1 MGLFGGKT
9 DTQPAPASKPA
20 GGRPQTSISSRETME
35 APTVIGEQSVVKG
48 ELESRTDM
56 LVEGRVEGQIKGAKR
71 VIIGEKGN
79 IEARVQADVIIV
91 RGTVNGDLHGDEKV
105 EITAT
110 GKVFGNI
117 TSKAIVV
124 AEGATF
130 RGSSKMA
137 HGSTGSTSSAKPDV
151 SSSGS
156 KQTADGGSGSTA
168 SPSATSGSAGAS
180 TSAPRPN

>member
-1 MGLFGGKT
+1 
-9 DTQPAPASKPA
+9 
-20 GGRPQTSISSRETME
+20 ME
-35 APTVIGEQSVVKG
+35 APTVIGEHSVVKG

-56 LVEGRVEGQIKGAKR
+56 LVEGRVEGQIKGTKR

-79 IEARVQADVIIV
+79 IEARVQAEIIIV
-91 RGTVNGDLHGDEKV
+91 RGTVNGDLEGNQKV

-137 HGSTGSTSSAKPDV
+137 PGPAAGSDTAKPGSTTGSRSPSTSS
-151 SSSGS
+151 SSP
-156 KQTADGGSGSTA
+156 A
-168 SPSATSGSAGAS
+168 SPSSSSSSSSSSTPSSTAT
-180 TSAPRPN
+180 TVPN